1 MTQRLNFLSDYE
13 FEVLRLTNEGM
24 TAEAIAKKLNE
35 ERKEKKTKASISSI
49 YKTRVVVRKKIE
61 EQLKNIAKS
70 LRLDSDLAK
79 MPKNTGLLVSYDWTN
94 DTKVYIIFTT
104 EEGILAWYEH
114 HCSDKCRPDC
124 QKTLDLIKRE
134 RNIVLSNNQAS
145 LPILEQFRYVFSEI
159 QEKGWVKREGD

>member
-1 MTQRLNFLSDYE
+1 MSHKPNFLSDYE

-24 TAEAIAKKLNE
+24 SAEDIARKLKRENPN
-35 ERKEKKTKASISSI
+35 SI

-61 EQLKNIAKS
+61 TQLKNIAKS

-79 MPKNTGLLVSYDWTN
+79 IPKNAGLLVSYDWTN

-114 HCSDKCRPDC
+114 HCSDKCQPDC
-124 QKTLDLIKRE
+124 QETLNLIKRE
-134 RNIVLSNNQAS
+134 RNIMLSNDQAS

-159 QEKGWVKREGD
+159 QEKGWVKGEGD